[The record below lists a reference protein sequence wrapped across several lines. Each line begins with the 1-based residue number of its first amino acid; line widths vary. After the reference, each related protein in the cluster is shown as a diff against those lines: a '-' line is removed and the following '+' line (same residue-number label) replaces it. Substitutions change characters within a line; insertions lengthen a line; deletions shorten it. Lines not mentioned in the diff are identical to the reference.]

1 MKGVIASRCDA
12 TVVDRDLAKL
22 DEDDLLE
29 ARVSGT
35 ITDGVVRYADG
46 LG

>member
-1 MKGVIASRCDA
+1 MRCDA

-22 DEDDLLE
+22 TENELLE
-29 ARVSGT
+29 SRVRAT

-46 LG
+46 LA

>member
-1 MKGVIASRCDA
+1 VI
-12 TVVDRDLAKL
+12 DRDLGRL
-22 DEDDLLE
+22 REDELLQAE
-29 ARVSGT
+29 VRAT